1 MVWDF
6 NSREDEQDTK
16 MDGVGTKW
24 RDPEW
29 CLRAGFG
36 NESMKGG
43 REDVLGSQGTKTSG
57 SGRSLRCPLG
67 L

>member
-1 MVWDF
+1 
-6 NSREDEQDTK
+6 

-43 REDVLGSQGTKTSG
+43 REDVLGSRGTKTSG